1 MEYKDTKEY
10 KEYAARQI
18 KGIPFKKQTYHGY
31 SFTSHTNGDLSLD
44 PELTNVKDVVV
55 GNMFQLVR
63 DDGVLTFK
71 KVTDIDGSK

>member
-10 KEYAARQI
+10 KEYAARQ
-18 KGIPFKKQTYHGY
+18 KQTYHGY
-31 SFTSHTNGDLSLD
+31 SFTSHTNGNLSLD
-44 PELTNVKDVVV
+44 PELTNVKDVIV